1 MKCLDLSGISKMKF
15 IKTLLLFILP
25 TIVVGQ
31 SYIVVKDTAAL
42 NKKVVAMGKITN
54 TLESDFTQTKTLKM
68 MKDKVVSKGKL
79 YFKKNDMLRW
89 EYTSP
94 FSYII
99 VLNKSKISIKN
110 DGKIKR
116 YDTEKNKVFKEI
128 NDILLSCVQ
137 GTILRS
143 GRFTVSCFENSTG
156 YKIDLI
162 PKKEAMQK
170 TLSKITL
177 YLDLNVSSVVKME
190 MSEPTGDFTTISFSS
205 KKINGLIKDDTF
217 QLK

>member
-1 MKCLDLSGISKMKF
+1 MKCFNLLGTNQMKLL
-15 IKTLLLFILP
+15 KTLLFFFLP
-25 TIVVGQ
+25 GFVAAQ
-31 SYIVVKDTAAL
+31 SYTIVKDTAAL
-42 NKKVVAMGKITN
+42 NKKIITMGKTTN
-54 TLESDFTQTKTLKM
+54 TLESDFTQTKTLKI

-110 DGKIKR
+110 NGKVKR

-143 GRFTVSCFENSTG
+143 SKFSVTCFENSTG

-177 YLDLNVSSVVKME
+177 FLDLNVSSVVKME
-190 MSEPTGDFTTISFSS
+190 MLEPSGDFTTINFMG
-205 KKINGLIKDDTF
+205 KKINGVIKDDIF

>member
-1 MKCLDLSGISKMKF
+1 MKL
-15 IKTLLLFILP
+15 IKILLLFLLP
-25 TIVVGQ
+25 LGVLGQ
-31 SYIVVKDTAAL
+31 SFTLVKDTAAF
-42 NKKVVAMGKITN
+42 NKKVVNMGKITN

-99 VLNKSKISIKN
+99 VLNKNKISIKN
-110 DGKIKR
+110 NGKVKR
-116 YDTEKNKVFKEI
+116 YDTEKNKVFKEL

-143 GRFTVSCFENSTG
+143 SKFSVTCFENSSG

-170 TLSKITL
+170 SLSKITL
-177 YLDLNVSSVVKME
+177 YLDQNVNSVVKME
-190 MSEPTGDFTTISFSS
+190 MSEPTGDFTTISFTG
-205 KKINGLIKDDTF
+205 KKINGMITDDIF

>member
-1 MKCLDLSGISKMKF
+1 MKLIKF
-15 IKTLLLFILP
+15 LLFFLLP
-25 TIVVGQ
+25 TLVIGQ
-31 SYIVVKDTAAL
+31 NYTPVKDTVAF
-42 NKKVVAMGKITN
+42 NKKVVAMGNITAS
-54 TLESDFTQTKTLKM
+54 LESDFTQVKSLKM

-99 VLNKSKISIKN
+99 VLNKNKISIKN
-110 DGKIKR
+110 NGKVKR
-116 YDTEKNKVFKEI
+116 YDIEKNKVFKEI

-143 GRFTVSCFENSTG
+143 GKFAVSSFENASG
-156 YKIDLI
+156 YKIELI
-162 PKKEAMQK
+162 PKKEAMK
-170 TLSKITL
+170 NTLSKITL
-177 YLDLNVSSVVKME
+177 YLDVKVSSVVKME
-190 MSEPTGDFTTISFSS
+190 MSEPSGDFTTISFSS
-205 KKINGLIKDDTF
+205 KKINGHIGDDIF